1 MPAHRVSWLAITGI
15 AASLF
20 AAANAAG
27 YFQQGGPLGPGSA
40 ELPMT
45 IRGFFAVAA
54 VAGVVGG
61 LALSLRPRWA
71 ASLLWL
77 SWLGV
82 LIEGSW
88 APVLF
93 SGRIQPAFI
102 NLLLATAFA
111 IVAQWGT
118 RQRGPRAREAATR
131 T

>member
-1 MPAHRVSWLAITGI
+1 MHRVTWIAITGV
-15 AASLF
+15 AATLW
-20 AAANAAG
+20 AAANAVW
-27 YFQQGGPLGPGSA
+27 YFQQGGPLGPDSA

-45 IRGFFAVAA
+45 IKGFYAVAA

-61 LALSLRPRWA
+61 LALSLRRRWA

-88 APVLF
+88 APGLY
-93 SGRIQPAFI
+93 SGRLQPAVI

-111 IVAQWGT
+111 VVAQWSSG
-118 RQRGPRAREAATR
+118 QRAYRARERATR